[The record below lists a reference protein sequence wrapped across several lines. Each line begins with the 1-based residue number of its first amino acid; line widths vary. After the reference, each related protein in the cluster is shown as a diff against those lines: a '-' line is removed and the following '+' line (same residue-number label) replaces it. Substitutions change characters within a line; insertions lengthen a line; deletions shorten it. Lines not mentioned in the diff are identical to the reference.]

1 MSEQRKRAPLSEVFR
16 KAMTTHDN
24 NMPVAFIAVLDEID
38 RRDALI
44 EADMIENAGLFNVMA
59 EELGTVGEKQD
70 SLPAQIR
77 LATEQAIVATLP
89 HIRRESLKG
98 AREAADPGQRA
109 VERLERAA
117 DAHVAYRERLSKLA
131 LLGLPAAFGVA
142 LMLGLFFGSI
152 AIPALPASWQWTCKL
167 IGAEHITQDS
177 GQSFCFVRK

>member
-1 MSEQRKRAPLSEVFR
+1 MSEQRKGRPLSEVFR
-16 KAMTTHDN
+16 KAMATHDN

-44 EADMIENAGLFNVMA
+44 EADMDENAGLFNVMA
-59 EELGTVGEKQD
+59 NELGSVGDKQD
-70 SLPAQIR
+70 NMPAQIR
-77 LATEQAIVATLP
+77 LATEQAIVAYLP
-89 HIRRESLKG
+89 KIRAQSYEG

-117 DAHVAYRERLSKLA
+117 EAHHASRARLAALA
-131 LLGLPAAFGVA
+131 LLGLPAAFGA
-142 LMLGLFFGSI
+142 TLMLGLFFGSI
-152 AIPALPASWQWTCKL
+152 AIRQLPASWQWTCKL